1 MNITVVDINKG
12 FIETFE
18 RVLNSDFPH
27 LSDSVETVIG
37 SFSEVEDAEAVVSP
51 GNSFGFMTGGIDKAF
66 RDYFG
71 EEVEHRTKQAIYDE
85 CLGELNV
92 GSAIMIETD
101 NSVYPFL
108 VYAPTM
114 RVPSVIKGTDS
125 VYRAVWAALKE
136 VFNHNHQPHAV
147 LQIEHLV
154 IPGMGTG
161 AGKMPFEKA
170 AGQMLLAIDNF
181 MNPQRSDK
189 WFEAHKRNDRL
200 KPYI

>member
-12 FIETFE
+12 FIEAFDRT
-18 RVLNSDFPH
+18 LKSDFPH
-27 LSDSVETVIG
+27 LIDTVETVIG
-37 SFSEVEDAEAVVSP
+37 SFSDVEDAEAIVSP

-66 RDYFG
+66 KDYFG
-71 EEVEHRTKQAIYDE
+71 EKVEYRTKTAIYDE

-92 GSAIMIETD
+92 GSAIMVETD

-136 VFNHNHQPHAV
+136 VFNHNHQPCAV
-147 LQIEHLV
+147 LQIDHLV

-161 AGKMPFEKA
+161 AGKMLFEKA

-200 KPYI
+200 KQYI